1 MSAFEVLEHID
12 DDAGVLTT
20 WVEHVRPGGHV
31 LVSVPADPERFGPAD
46 ELAGHFRRHT
56 PDTLSALFTS
66 AGLETV
72 TVDHYGFPLGVALE
86 AGRNTIARRR
96 LAAQAQPSDVEA
108 RTAGSGRH
116 LQPPSWAGRR
126 DLGGD
131 GAVPRSSRG
140 GSRAGAR
147 A

>member
-1 MSAFEVLEHID
+1 M
-12 DDAGVLTT
+12 GTCC
-20 WVEHVRPGGHV
+20 
-31 LVSVPADPERFGPAD
+31 VSVPADPDRFGPAD

-96 LAAQAQPSDVEA
+96 LAAQAEPSDVEA

-116 LQPPSWAGRR
+116 LQPPNWAGSAIWAATAPFRLVQGR
-126 DLGGD
+126 F
-131 GAVPRSSRG
+131 PSRG
-140 GSRAGAR
+140 PGLIGLAVRPAEAPR
-147 A
+147 P